1 MEVPQMFGFVIA
13 SLEELSEEQK
23 NRYQSVYCSICR
35 AIREADGQLCRLGLS
50 YDMAFLALLLMSLYE
65 PDE

>member
-23 NRYQSVYCSICR
+23 NRYQSVYCGI
-35 AIREADGQLCRLGLS
+35 
-50 YDMAFLALLLMSLYE
+50 
-65 PDE
+65 